1 MFEVNA
7 LEIIHYCRA
16 LSFCSV
22 TRLSKTDQSAC
33 WAIYRSFW
41 ALSNQFRLA
50 AWFRLLALLPKEPF
64 TLITGRHCVAFILTY
79 SFGWAGVKSLRTS
92 SPCDRGNL
100 GEYAQSILSLITEYA
115 FDISFYCNDSRS
127 KVSDADSG
135 CAGRATG
142 ARSVQTAAL
151 NRPCE
156 LYVFDW

>member
-1 MFEVNA
+1 MLYFG
-7 LEIIHYCRA
+7 EIIHYCRA

-115 FDISFYCNDSRS
+115 FAS
-127 KVSDADSG
+127 VSIATIQ
-135 CAGRATG
+135 GRHSATRV
-142 ARSVQTAAL
+142 AAVQEE
-151 NRPCE
+151 RPG
-156 LYVFDW
+156 LDRFKPRP